1 MLSALVCPIFS
12 YICIDITRLNT
23 DNPTPNKTSRLIG
36 KVLSPAVRLWLKS
49 QVQQISQLEVQI
61 AGSDRQILTGNIPR
75 VSILASQAVY
85 RGLHL
90 TQIQLEAQ
98 EIHINLGQVIKGKPL
113 RLLDKVPV
121 FGNLY
126 LTQADLN
133 ASLASPLLADA
144 LTDLCAKLFKDS
156 VASKQVSWQKTTID
170 SDLLRLEGILTSDR
184 PVPMPIVF
192 QAGLQ
197 LASNHEL
204 QILQPKLEVQ
214 TKEIASIDSFTVD
227 LGAEVDIDKLSLA
240 SGQIICSGRLNVL
253 P

>member
-1 MLSALVCPIFS
+1 M
-12 YICIDITRLNT
+12 
-23 DNPTPNKTSRLIG
+23 
-36 KVLSPAVRLWLKS
+36 LSPAVRLWLKS

-85 RGLHL
+85 QGLHL

-98 EIHINLGQVIKGKPL
+98 EIRINLGQVIKGKPL
-113 RLLDKVPV
+113 RLLDKVAV

-144 LTDLCAKLFKDS
+144 LTDLFAKLFKDS
-156 VASKQVSWQKTTID
+156 LVSKQVSWQKTTID

-184 PVPMPIVF
+184 VPIPIVF
-192 QAGLQ
+192 RAGLQ
-197 LASNHEL
+197 LASSHQL
-204 QILQPKLEVQ
+204 QILQPTLEAQ
-214 TKEIASIDSFTVD
+214 TGERASVDSFTVD
-227 LGAEVDIDKLSLA
+227 LGAEVDIEKLSLD
-240 SGQIICSGRLNVL
+240 SGQIICQGRINVL

>member
-1 MLSALVCPIFS
+1 M
-12 YICIDITRLNT
+12 NT
-23 DNPTPNKTSRLIG
+23 ENTNTQKTSRLIG

-75 VSILASQAVY
+75 VSILASKAVY
-85 RGLHL
+85 QGLHL
-90 TQIQLEAQ
+90 TQIQLEAK

-121 FGNLY
+121 SGDLY

-144 LTDLCAKLFKDS
+144 LTDLFFQLFKGS
-156 VASKQVSWQKTTID
+156 LGKQVSWQKVTID
-170 SDLLRLEGILTSDR
+170 SNLLSLEGLMGDR
-184 PVPMPIVF
+184 AIPIVF

-197 LASNHEL
+197 LASDREL
-204 QILQPKLEVQ
+204 QILQPMVKME
-214 TKEIASIDSFTVD
+214 TGETISIDSFTVD
-227 LGAEVDIDKLSLA
+227 LGAEVNIAKLNLDP
-240 SGQIICSGRLNVL
+240 GQILCSGRLNVL

>member
-1 MLSALVCPIFS
+1 M
-12 YICIDITRLNT
+12 NT
-23 DNPTPNKTSRLIG
+23 DNTTNKTSRLIG

-85 RGLHL
+85 QGLHL

-98 EIHINLGQVIKGKPL
+98 EIQINLGQVIKGKPL

-144 LTDLCAKLFKDS
+144 LTDLLAKLFNDS
-156 VASKQVSWQKTTID
+156 LASKQVSWRKTTID
-170 SDLLRLEGILTSDR
+170 SDLLSLEGILTSDR
-184 PVPMPIVF
+184 ANPIPIVF
-192 QAGLQ
+192 RAGLQ
-197 LASNHEL
+197 LASSHEL
-204 QILQPKLEVQ
+204 QILQPTLEMQ
-214 TKEIASIDSFTVD
+214 AGEIASIDSFIVD
-227 LGAEVDIDKLSLA
+227 LGAEVDIEKLSLD
-240 SGQIICSGRLNVL
+240 SGQVICSGRLNVL

>member
-1 MLSALVCPIFS
+1 M
-12 YICIDITRLNT
+12 NT
-23 DNPTPNKTSRLIG
+23 ENTNTQKTSRLIG

-75 VSILASQAVY
+75 VSILASKAVY
-85 RGLHL
+85 QGLHL
-90 TQIQLEAQ
+90 TQIQLEAK

-121 FGNLY
+121 SGDLY

-144 LTDLCAKLFKDS
+144 LTDLLLKLFAGKL
-156 VASKQVSWQKTTID
+156 ANQQVSWQKVTIECN
-170 SDLLRLEGILTSDR
+170 LLRLEGLMGDR
-184 PVPMPIVF
+184 ANPIVF

-197 LASNHEL
+197 LASDREL
-204 QILQPKLEVQ
+204 QILQPMVKME
-214 TKEIASIDSFTVD
+214 TGETISIDSFTVD
-227 LGAEVDIDKLSLA
+227 LGAEVDIAKLNLDP
-240 SGQIICSGRLNVL
+240 GKILCSGRLNVL

>member
-1 MLSALVCPIFS
+1 M
-12 YICIDITRLNT
+12 
-23 DNPTPNKTSRLIG
+23 
-36 KVLSPAVRLWLKS
+36 LSPAVRLWLKS

-75 VSILASQAVY
+75 VSILASHAVY
-85 RGLHL
+85 QGLHL

-98 EIHINLGQVIKGKPL
+98 EIRINLGQVIKGKPL

-121 FGNLY
+121 SGNLY

-144 LTDLCAKLFKDS
+144 LTDLFAKLFKDS
-156 VASKQVSWQKTTID
+156 LASKQVSWQKATID

-184 PVPMPIVF
+184 VPIPIVF
-192 QAGLQ
+192 RAGLQ
-197 LASNHEL
+197 LASSHQL
-204 QILQPKLEVQ
+204 QILQPTLKAQ
-214 TKEIASIDSFTVD
+214 TGEIASVDSFTVD
-227 LGAEVDIDKLSLA
+227 LGAEVDIEKLSLD
-240 SGQIICSGRLNVL
+240 SGQIICSGRINVL

>member
-1 MLSALVCPIFS
+1 M
-12 YICIDITRLNT
+12 NT
-23 DNPTPNKTSRLIG
+23 ENPTTQKTSRLIG

-75 VSILASQAVY
+75 VSILASKAVY
-85 RGLHL
+85 QGLHL
-90 TQIQLEAQ
+90 TQIQLEAK

-121 FGNLY
+121 SGDLY

-133 ASLASPLLADA
+133 ASLASPLLTDA
-144 LTDLCAKLFKDS
+144 LNDLFLQLFKD
-156 VASKQVSWQKTTID
+156 KLGQQVSWQKVTIERN
-170 SDLLRLEGILTSDR
+170 LLSLEGLMGDR
-184 PVPMPIVF
+184 DRPIVF

-197 LASNHEL
+197 LASDREL
-204 QILQPKLEVQ
+204 QILQPMVKME
-214 TKEIASIDSFTVD
+214 TGETITIDSFTVD
-227 LGAEVDIDKLSLA
+227 LGAEVSIAKLNLDP
-240 SGQIICSGRLNVL
+240 GKILCSGRLNVL

>member
-1 MLSALVCPIFS
+1 M
-12 YICIDITRLNT
+12 NT
-23 DNPTPNKTSRLIG
+23 DNTTNKTSRLIS

-85 RGLHL
+85 QGLHL

-98 EIHINLGQVIKGKPL
+98 EIQINLGQVIKGKPL
-113 RLLDKVPV
+113 RLLAKVPAS
-121 FGNLY
+121 GNLY

-144 LTDLCAKLFKDS
+144 LTDLFAKLFNGS
-156 VASKQVSWQKTTID
+156 LASKQVSWRNTTIG
-170 SDLLRLEGILTSDR
+170 SDFLRLEGILTSDR
-184 PVPMPIVF
+184 VPMPIVF

-197 LASNHEL
+197 LASSHEL
-204 QILQPKLEVQ
+204 QILQPKIETQ
-214 TKEIASIDSFTVD
+214 AGEIASIDSFTVD
-227 LGAEVDIDKLSLA
+227 LGAEVDIEKLSLD

>member
-1 MLSALVCPIFS
+1 M
-12 YICIDITRLNT
+12 NT
-23 DNPTPNKTSRLIG
+23 ENTTQKTSRLIG

-75 VSILASQAVY
+75 VSILASKAVY
-85 RGLHL
+85 QGLHL
-90 TQIQLEAQ
+90 TQIQLEAK

-121 FGNLY
+121 SGDLY

-144 LTDLCAKLFKDS
+144 LNDLFLQLFKGS
-156 VASKQVSWQKTTID
+156 LGSQRVSWQKVTID
-170 SDLLRLEGILTSDR
+170 NNLLSLEGLMGDR
-184 PVPMPIVF
+184 ANPIVF

-197 LASNHEL
+197 LASSHEL
-204 QILQPKLEVQ
+204 QILQPIVKMQ
-214 TKEIASIDSFTVD
+214 TGKTISIDSFTVD
-227 LGAEVDIDKLSLA
+227 LGAEVDIAKLNLNH
-240 SGQIICSGRLNVL
+240 GKILCSGRLNVL